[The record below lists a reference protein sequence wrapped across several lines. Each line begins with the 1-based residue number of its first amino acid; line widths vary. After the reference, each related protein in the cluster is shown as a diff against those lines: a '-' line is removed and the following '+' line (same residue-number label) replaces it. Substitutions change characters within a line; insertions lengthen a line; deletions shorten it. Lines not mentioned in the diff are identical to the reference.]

1 MLVQCDCIVWV
12 LELVCVIW
20 VTNSMLF
27 YHPLSFYFEIMVL
40 LQQHHLST
48 FKWHCW
54 CQCLKTRLKH
64 LTLEWKLARRESSWL
79 WMQLVWE
86 RALYKIQE
94 TTWSIISADCCPPT
108 KCSLAFAF
116 ISAGKFVLRFVTFA
130 WHEVFGMLPFH
141 KMQRPV
147 LEASCLDALL
157 SSSLLPPQG
166 LSPAPT
172 LPVPAPS
179 QALTSKARSGGHRN
193 QSPHC
198 WAEATVT
205 MFRIIRAY

>member
-1 MLVQCDCIVWV
+1 MALLVSVLKNMSETPNSRMKVSKEGIVLIV
-12 LELVCVIW
+12 NAVNLRK
-20 VTNSMLF
+20 S
-27 YHPLSFYFEIMVL
+27 S
-40 LQQHHLST
+40 LQNT
-48 FKWHCW
+48 RDNVK
-54 CQCLKTRLKH
+54 KTK
-64 LTLEWKLARRESSWL
+64 S
-79 WMQLVWE
+79 
-86 RALYKIQE
+86 
-94 TTWSIISADCCPPT
+94 SIISADCCPPT
-108 KCSLAFAF
+108 KCSLVFAF